1 MDSCPEPWERQAA
14 RLYKVEDYSQSNDV
28 YREYSRSPEPHGERN
43 VELGT
48 SHGPDQLKTY
58 NG

>member
-28 YREYSRSPEPHGERN
+28 YREYSRSPEPHGK
-43 VELGT
+43 GT
-48 SHGPDQLKTY
+48 SSWVLHTART
-58 NG
+58 N

>member
-28 YREYSRSPEPHGERN
+28 YREYSRSPEPHGK
-43 VELGT
+43 GT
-48 SHGPDQLKTY
+48 SS
-58 NG
+58 